1 MLKAII
7 KFFYSLFH
15 KKEQATVG
23 DLPQDD
29 VKVVSCKVDK
39 IQFKK

>member
-15 KKEQATVG
+15 KKEHVIV
-23 DLPQDD
+23 DELPQDD